1 MAKLFTPEFC
11 ALLDEL
17 KALDKKITRQ
27 MEDVYEALIEQSI
40 ITEDKIYKNTLE
52 IINKKRAIRIKLK
65 EMHDKF
71 LEERGEK

>member
-1 MAKLFTPEFC
+1 MVKLFTPEFC

-27 MEDVYEALIEQSI
+27 MEDIYEALIEQGI

-52 IINKKRAIRIKLK
+52 IINKKKAIRIKLK